1 MDKNSINRYNKKNNN
16 FGVINMSTVKT
27 LPEIVKQPKNES
39 KKPQTISDLR
49 KMLAIKTA
57 PGHSLVELYR
67 RGQ

>member
-1 MDKNSINRYNKKNNN
+1 
-16 FGVINMSTVKT
+16 MSTVKT